1 MYGSATHCDSLQEG
15 GQNYKRAMDGAQT
28 MMDSSEPV
36 VAAASLDNI
45 TLLTGLTSNNLGLVP
60 ATLGESTLT
69 FNLTS
74 LPLTLTGNL
83 NSMAKEQRDLSVS
96 GPDLSLVA
104 QNALETLVRISDGS
118 FSMQAADP
126 LKSDTLSLTKQAFED
141 KGPSPLNILNSS
153 TYTDT
158 GQSSP
163 APGLQFRSAGNG
175 GDTMLSAINYTDNEM
190 LTESAFDI
198 NNSAPPGLGQLD
210 DNLFSGLGNP
220 ASALQGQGSNTFDL
234 FDSGVNDPLSP
245 FGDAGLPID
254 ASSLPAMDSE
264 RNSGRHFF
272 NLFLFKA

>member
-1 MYGSATHCDSLQEG
+1 
-15 GQNYKRAMDGAQT
+15 MDGAQT
-28 MMDSSEPV
+28 VMDSSEPI
-36 VAAASLDNI
+36 VAGASLDNI
-45 TLLTGLTSNNLGLVP
+45 TLLSGLTGNGLGLVP
-60 ATLGESTLT
+60 AALSESTLT
-69 FNLTS
+69 FNVTS

-83 NSMAKEQRDLSVS
+83 NSMAKEQCDLSVS

-104 QNALETLVRISDGS
+104 QNALETLVRITDGS

-126 LKSDTLSLTKQAFED
+126 LKSDSLTKQAFED

-153 TYTDT
+153 AYTDT

-234 FDSGVNDPLSP
+234 FDSGVNDSLSP

-254 ASSLPAMDSE
+254 TTSLPAMDSE

-272 NLFLFKA
+272 LMNLCIANDSHNLWIWFFIWL